1 MPKTFISIVLV
12 FTLFITTN
20 AFAGVVII
28 VNKNNPVV
36 NISTSQLKN
45 MYNGDLKLW
54 DSGKKVLP
62 VVLKDSNPTAIK
74 FVSSILGID
83 METWRRYWA
92 QKLFS
97 GTATPPHQE
106 KDESSLVSYVSEES
120 GAIGYVMKESTNN
133 SVKVIS
139 VDGKSEF

>member
-1 MPKTFISIVLV
+1 MPKTFIAIALF

-28 VNKNNPVV
+28 VNKNNPIV

-45 MYNGDLKLW
+45 IYSGELKLW
-54 DSGKKVLP
+54 DNGKKVLP
-62 VVLKDSNPTAIK
+62 VVLKDTNPTAIK
-74 FVSSILGID
+74 FVGSVLGID
-83 METWRRYWA
+83 TETWRRYWA

-106 KDESSLVSYVSEES
+106 KDESSLVSYVSSEP